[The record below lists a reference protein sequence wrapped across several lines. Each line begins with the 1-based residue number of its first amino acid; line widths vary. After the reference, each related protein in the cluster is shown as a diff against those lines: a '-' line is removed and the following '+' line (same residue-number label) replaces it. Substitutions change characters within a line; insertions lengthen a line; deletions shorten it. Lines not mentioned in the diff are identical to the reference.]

1 MAKASNHNGS
11 DGEERNPGAQ
21 TGLDTPVV
29 QGVNAADLVLEIL
42 RGCPVLARRYLVR
55 RLGSTVARLK
65 LKGIGGG
72 ALQRVERAV

>member
-29 QGVNAADLVLEIL
+29 RGVNAADLVLEIR
-42 RGCPVLARRYLVR
+42 RGWPGLARRHLVS

>member
-1 MAKASNHNGS
+1 MAKASDQNGS

-29 QGVNAADLVLEIL
+29 QGVNAADLVLGIP
-42 RGCPVLARRYLVR
+42 RGRPVPARRHLVS

>member
-1 MAKASNHNGS
+1 MAKASNHNGF

-42 RGCPVLARRYLVR
+42 RGCPVLARRY
-55 RLGSTVARLK
+55 
-65 LKGIGGG
+65 
-72 ALQRVERAV
+72 

>member
-42 RGCPVLARRYLVR
+42 RGWPVLARRY
-55 RLGSTVARLK
+55 
-65 LKGIGGG
+65 
-72 ALQRVERAV
+72 

>member
-1 MAKASNHNGS
+1 MAKASNQNGS

-42 RGCPVLARRYLVR
+42 RGCPVLARRY
-55 RLGSTVARLK
+55 
-65 LKGIGGG
+65 
-72 ALQRVERAV
+72 